1 MTEAFKLGIV
11 VPCYNEEE
19 VLPET
24 TKELTAIIEQLVNT
38 QKITNDSKI
47 VFVDD
52 GSKDKTWEMI
62 DDYSQSNNFVSGVKL
77 SRNFGH
83 QGALLAGVTSASQ
96 SCDAV
101 VTIDADLQDDVN
113 AIIEMVDEFIDGAE
127 VVYGVRNNRDTDSS
141 FKRNTAE
148 SFYKIMEML
157 GVKLV
162 PDSADF
168 RLMSKRA
175 CEVLLSYKETNLFLR
190 GIVPMIGFKSAKVYY
205 ARKERFAGTSK
216 YPLRKMLKLAI
227 NGITSFSIVPIK
239 MIMGL
244 GFLIVLVSIAL
255 LIYTIVQKIQGD
267 VVTGWSSMMISIWAL
282 GGVQLICISV
292 IGEYVG
298 KIFSEVKHRPRFTI
312 ERDIYTEKTL
322 KENNTR

>member
-1 MTEAFKLGIV
+1 
-11 VPCYNEEE
+11 
-19 VLPET
+19 
-24 TKELTAIIEQLVNT
+24 
-38 QKITNDSKI
+38 
-47 VFVDD
+47 
-52 GSKDKTWEMI
+52 
-62 DDYSQSNNFVSGVKL
+62 
-77 SRNFGH
+77 
-83 QGALLAGVTSASQ
+83 
-96 SCDAV
+96 
-101 VTIDADLQDDVN
+101 
-113 AIIEMVDEFIDGAE
+113 
-127 VVYGVRNNRDTDSS
+127 
-141 FKRNTAE
+141 
-148 SFYKIMEML
+148 
-157 GVKLV
+157 
-162 PDSADF
+162 
-168 RLMSKRA
+168 
-175 CEVLLSYKETNLFLR
+175 
-190 GIVPMIGFKSAKVYY
+190 MIGFKSAKVYY

-298 KIFSEVKHRPRFTI
+298 KIFNEVKHRPRFTI

>member
-1 MTEAFKLGIV
+1 MFKLSIV

-19 VLPET
+19 VLHET
-24 TKELTAIIEQLVNT
+24 TKELTRIVTNLIKSD
-38 QKITNDSKI
+38 KISAASKI

-52 GSKDKTWEMI
+52 GSKDKTWSLI
-62 DDYSQSNNFVSGVKL
+62 DQFSKENDVVSGVKL

-83 QGALLAGVTSASQ
+83 QGALLAGVTAASKD
-96 SCDAV
+96 SDAV

-113 AIIEMVDEFIDGAE
+113 AIPKMVDSFIAGSE

-148 SFYKIMEML
+148 MFYKFMGWL

-190 GIVPMIGFKSAKVYY
+190 GIVPLVGFKSDKVYY
-205 ARKERFAGTSK
+205 ARKERFAGESK
-216 YPLRKMLKLAI
+216 YPLRKMIRFAI
-227 NGITSFSIVPIK
+227 DGITSFSIVPIK

-244 GFLIVLVSIAL
+244 GFLIVLISIFL
-255 LIYTIVQKIQGD
+255 LIYTIIQKINGR
-267 VVTGWSSMMISIWAL
+267 VVSGWSSMMVSIWAL

-298 KIFSEVKHRPRFTI
+298 KIFNEVKHRPRFTI

-322 KENNTR
+322 KEKEE

>member
-1 MTEAFKLGIV
+1 MAEAFKLGIV

-24 TKELTAIIEQLVNT
+24 TKELTRILSGLVNDD
-38 QKITNDSKI
+38 KITNDSKI
-47 VFVDD
+47 IFVDD
-52 GSKDKTWEMI
+52 GSKDKTWSMI
-62 DDYSQSNNFVSGVKL
+62 DEFSQENNFVSGVKL

-83 QGALLAGVTSASQ
+83 QGALLAGVTSATKS
-96 SCDAV
+96 SDAI

-113 AIIEMVDEFIDGAE
+113 AIPKMVDKFIEGNE
-127 VVYGVRNNRDTDSS
+127 VVYGVRNNRDTDSA
-141 FKRNTAE
+141 FKRSTAE
-148 SFYKIMEML
+148 GFYKFMGWL

-175 CEVLLSYKETNLFLR
+175 SEVLLSYKETNLFLR
-190 GIVPMIGFKSAKVYY
+190 GIVPMVGFKSAKVYY

-216 YPLRKMLKLAI
+216 YPLRKMLKFAMD
-227 NGITSFSIVPIK
+227 GITSFSIVPIK

-244 GFLIVLVSIAL
+244 GFFIVLISIAL
-255 LIYTIVQKIQGD
+255 LIYTIVQKIHGN

-298 KIFSEVKHRPRFTI
+298 KIFSEVKNRPRFTI

-322 KENNTR
+322 KEEK

>member
-1 MTEAFKLGIV
+1 MAEAFKLGIV

-24 TKELTAIIEQLVNT
+24 TKELTRILSGLVNDD
-38 QKITNDSKI
+38 KITNDSKI
-47 VFVDD
+47 IFVDD
-52 GSKDKTWEMI
+52 GSKDKTWSMI
-62 DDYSQSNNFVSGVKL
+62 DEFSQENNFVSGVKL

-83 QGALLAGVTSASQ
+83 QGALLAGVTSATKS
-96 SCDAV
+96 SDAI

-113 AIIEMVDEFIDGAE
+113 AIPKMVDKFIEGNE
-127 VVYGVRNNRDTDSS
+127 VVYGVRNNRDTDSA
-141 FKRNTAE
+141 FKRSTAE
-148 SFYKIMEML
+148 GFYKFMGWL

-175 CEVLLSYKETNLFLR
+175 SEVLLSYKEINLFLR
-190 GIVPMIGFKSAKVYY
+190 GIVPMVGFKSAKVYY

-216 YPLRKMLKLAI
+216 YPLRKMLKFAMD
-227 NGITSFSIVPIK
+227 GITSFSIVPIK

-244 GFLIVLVSIAL
+244 GFFIVLISIAL
-255 LIYTIVQKIQGD
+255 LIYTIVQKIHGN

-298 KIFSEVKHRPRFTI
+298 KIFSEVKNRPRFTI

-322 KENNTR
+322 KEEK

>member
-1 MTEAFKLGIV
+1 MAEAFKLGIV

-24 TKELTAIIEQLVNT
+24 TKELTGIISNLINDD
-38 QKITNDSKI
+38 KITSNSKI
-47 VFVDD
+47 IFVDD
-52 GSKDKTWEMI
+52 GSKDKTWSMI
-62 DDYSQSNNFVSGVKL
+62 DEFAEQNDYISGVKL

-83 QGALLAGVTSASQ
+83 QGALLAGVTSASA

-113 AIIEMVDEFIDGAE
+113 AIPKMVDEYLNGAE

-148 SFYKIMEML
+148 AFYKFMGWL

-175 CEVLLSYKETNLFLR
+175 CEVLLSYRETNLFLR
-190 GIVPMIGFKSAKVYY
+190 GIVPMVGFKSAKVYY
-205 ARKERFAGTSK
+205 ARKERFAGESK
-216 YPLRKMLKLAI
+216 YPLRKMLKFAMD
-227 NGITSFSIVPIK
+227 GITSFSIVPIK

-244 GFLIVLVSIAL
+244 GFFIVLISIIL
-255 LIYTIVQKIQGD
+255 LIYTIVQKAHGN

-322 KENNTR
+322 KEEK

>member
-1 MTEAFKLGIV
+1 MFKLSIV

-19 VLPET
+19 VLHET
-24 TKELTAIIEQLVNT
+24 TKELTRIVTNLIKSD
-38 QKITNDSKI
+38 KIAPNSKI

-52 GSKDKTWEMI
+52 GSKDQTWNLI
-62 DDYSQSNNFVSGVKL
+62 DEFSKENEIVSGVKL

-83 QGALLAGVTSASQ
+83 QGALLAGVTAASKD
-96 SCDAV
+96 SDAV

-113 AIIEMVDEFIDGAE
+113 AIPKMVDSFIAGSE
-127 VVYGVRNNRDTDSS
+127 VVYGVRNNRDTDSA

-148 SFYKIMEML
+148 MFYKFMGWL

-190 GIVPMIGFKSAKVYY
+190 GIVPLVGFKSDKVYY
-205 ARKERFAGTSK
+205 ARKERFAGESK
-216 YPLRKMLKLAI
+216 YPLRKMIKFALD
-227 NGITSFSIVPIK
+227 GITSFSIVPIK

-244 GFLIVLVSIAL
+244 GFFIVLISIFL
-255 LIYTIVQKIQGD
+255 LIYTVVQKINGH
-267 VVTGWSSMMISIWAL
+267 VVSGWSSMMISIWAL

-322 KENNTR
+322 KEEEE

>member
-1 MTEAFKLGIV
+1 MFKLSIV

-19 VLPET
+19 VLHET
-24 TKELTAIIEQLVNT
+24 TKELTRIVTNLIKSD
-38 QKITNDSKI
+38 KIAPNSKI

-52 GSKDKTWEMI
+52 GSKDQTWNLI
-62 DDYSQSNNFVSGVKL
+62 DEFSKENEIVSGVKL

-83 QGALLAGVTSASQ
+83 QGALLAGVTAASKD
-96 SCDAV
+96 SDAV

-113 AIIEMVDEFIDGAE
+113 AIPKMVDSFIAGSE
-127 VVYGVRNNRDTDSS
+127 VVYGVRNNRDTDSA

-148 SFYKIMEML
+148 MFYKFMGWL

-190 GIVPMIGFKSAKVYY
+190 GIVPLVGFKSDKVYY
-205 ARKERFAGTSK
+205 ARKERFAGESK
-216 YPLRKMLKLAI
+216 YPLRKMIKFALD
-227 NGITSFSIVPIK
+227 GITSFSIVPIK

-244 GFLIVLVSIAL
+244 GFFIVLISIFL
-255 LIYTIVQKIQGD
+255 LIYTLVQKINGH
-267 VVTGWSSMMISIWAL
+267 VVSGWSSMMISIWAL

-322 KENNTR
+322 KEEEE